1 MASLTAGDL
10 QTPEY
15 QTIVDLSDT
24 IRIGIQTDLDRIVTA
39 MFSAGVIGS
48 DERDEILDSKTNES
62 NPNRARRF
70 MRLLE
75 NKIQIKS
82 DCLASFRG
90 ILAKEACHEGLVNMI
105 GELFSILQSHVVF
118 WLNQT
123 LQIIQ

>member
-24 IRIGIQTDLDRIVTA
+24 IRIGIQDDLNRIVTV
-39 MFSAGVIGS
+39 MFAAGIIGP
-48 DERDEILDSKTNES
+48 DERDGILDRETNEAK
-62 NPNRARRF
+62 PDRARRF

-75 NKIQIKS
+75 NKIQINP